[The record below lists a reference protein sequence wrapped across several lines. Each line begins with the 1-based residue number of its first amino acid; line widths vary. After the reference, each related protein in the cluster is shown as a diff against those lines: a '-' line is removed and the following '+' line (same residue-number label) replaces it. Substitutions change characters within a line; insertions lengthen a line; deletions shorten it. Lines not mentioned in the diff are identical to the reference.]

1 MASLPLFLSHLNI
14 FLFFLIAKGE
24 EKSIQLVKRI
34 EIKFKFVY
42 IYKYYDIHFKVVFRM

>member
-1 MASLPLFLSHLNI
+1 MASLPLFFSHFNI
-14 FLFFLIAKGE
+14 FLSFLIAKGE